1 MCEVLRLYLEGSGEH
16 TQETL
21 AVAMGVRQATISR
34 WKDGVVTRTFIP
46 RMSKETNIPRIDL
59 LWDVLNPETT

>member
-21 AVAMGVRQATISR
+21 AVALGVRQATISR
-34 WKDGVVTRTFIP
+34 WKDGVVTRSFIP

>member
-34 WKDGVVTRTFIP
+34 WKDGVVTRSFIP
-46 RMSKETNIPRIDL
+46 RMSKETNIPRIDF